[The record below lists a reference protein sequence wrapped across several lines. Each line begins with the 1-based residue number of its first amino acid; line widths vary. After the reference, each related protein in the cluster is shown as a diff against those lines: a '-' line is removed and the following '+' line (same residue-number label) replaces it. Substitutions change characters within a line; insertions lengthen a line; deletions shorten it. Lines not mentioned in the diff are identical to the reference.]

1 MKKGWWTWSVFK
13 VNGRKQSKPA
23 NLVAPPGLCLQW
35 QRANAWQLN
44 FHGFQQRHTLHMANS
59 QACNP
64 WRMIGFS
71 LKRNESS
78 CEKLCLQP
86 WEKTWTLPLLNK
98 SQALNQL
105 LHKCPS
111 LYLNLF
117 IAFIVLPMH
126 AACIAC
132 WWNDKY
138 LDFMTPC
145 LLHKWKHLANICFA
159 QSTPIWSNLENWTA
173 SRLPPLIP
181 KIPQVSL
188 QLSILRPKPLR
199 QVLKTSYPLMDSS

>member
-1 MKKGWWTWSVFK
+1 MAGISQHDGFPLDFHSCVLKMSEECLISKGNWEFRGPKHIQYQYETHPIHGDQSMKKGWWTWSVFM

-23 NLVAPPGLCLQW
+23 NLVAPPDLCLQW

-59 QACNP
+59 QACHG

-111 LYLNLF
+111 LCLTLLLSSF
-117 IAFIVLPMH
+117 CQCMPPALH
-126 AACIAC
+126 A
-132 WWNDKY
+132 DE
-138 LDFMTPC
+138 T
-145 LLHKWKHLANICFA
+145 
-159 QSTPIWSNLENWTA
+159 T
-173 SRLPPLIP
+173 
-181 KIPQVSL
+181 
-188 QLSILRPKPLR
+188 SI
-199 QVLKTSYPLMDSS
+199 